1 MKPHCCKNFTHDFQ
15 AKSGKSYQTFSLD
28 SGNFWWVCAVNL
40 GSGSLPVYLDNDRLP
55 AHRRHQQGC
64 WALRR
69 QLRVQVMNAI
79 SPLCVSSYE
88 CFWLYCWLQWKTG
101 FTENHGWNSGDSR
114 SFCSFVILKQLFTY
128 AQVYRAN
135 PSSTLLAKKHLS
147 YTAPQ
152 HYKQPV
158 MICGHLCNHQYLI
171 LPNTYYARH
180 RLNNISISTITFSLP
195 SKKNAS
201 VCTPGIKMF
210 LNFSWQLLTEQQAC
224 GKAAHSAFLRGRFC
238 VVEVQRPHFT
248 SSQLKDSGV
257 WQSLLY
263 CYVLICEQSGG
274 LRCVCHPSP

>member
-1 MKPHCCKNFTHDFQ
+1 MSVFGSTV
-15 AKSGKSYQTFSLD
+15 D
-28 SGNFWWVCAVNL
+28 SNEKQVLQRTMAEIVAIPEV
-40 GSGSLPVYLDNDRLP
+40 S
-55 AHRRHQQGC
+55 A
-64 WALRR
+64 AL
-69 QLRVQVMNAI
+69 L
-79 SPLCVSSYE
+79 
-88 CFWLYCWLQWKTG
+88 F
-101 FTENHGWNSGDSR
+101 WNSCLHMHK
-114 SFCSFVILKQLFTY
+114 FKEQTHQAL
-128 AQVYRAN
+128 
-135 PSSTLLAKKHLS
+135 LLAKKHLS

-180 RLNNISISTITFSLP
+180 RLSNISISTITFSLP

-210 LNFSWQLLTEQQAC
+210 LNFSWQWLTEQQAC
-224 GKAAHSAFLRGRFC
+224 GKAAHSAFLRGRFS